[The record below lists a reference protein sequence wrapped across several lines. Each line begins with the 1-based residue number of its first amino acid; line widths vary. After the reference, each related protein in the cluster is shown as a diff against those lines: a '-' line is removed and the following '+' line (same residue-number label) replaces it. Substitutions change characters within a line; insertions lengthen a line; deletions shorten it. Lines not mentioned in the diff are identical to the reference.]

1 VSTGLHGCKHN
12 GGKQSARTEVGNSEA
27 VEILGPSAPATAP
40 AGQLEKEKA
49 VRSKSS
55 FANSIAA
62 AALLL
67 MLSAVPVC
75 VFAQGARGPM
85 SGGGIMS
92 PPVNQRP
99 LGLEFVGI
107 EQHLNAEVPA
117 DLEFRDE
124 LGNPVKLADYF
135 GHGRPVILN
144 LGYYQCPMLCSEL
157 LQGLVGSM
165 KALTFDLGKDFYV
178 VTVSFDPRET
188 TEMAAAKKRDIIKR
202 YGRANA
208 DQGWHFLTGKPDQ
221 INALTK
227 SVGFQY
233 QFDPKTEQY
242 AHAAAIVMLTPD
254 HHVSGYFYGVEFSPK
269 DLRLGLVQASQNR
282 IGNIGDQVLLYC
294 YHYDPRTGKYGAV
307 IGNILK
313 LAALATMLILGTLMF
328 VMFRADR
335 RADHGSDHGSGPGA
349 AHGESGRVK

>member
-1 VSTGLHGCKHN
+1 MISLYNHRRKGNAVGC
-12 GGKQSARTEVGNSEA
+12 
-27 VEILGPSAPATAP
+27 
-40 AGQLEKEKA
+40 
-49 VRSKSS
+49 KSS
-55 FANSIAA
+55 FANSEEGTELHSAERTNASVPTYFLVVA

-67 MLSAVPVC
+67 MLAAAPL
-75 VFAQGARGPM
+75 FAQGRGPM
-85 SGGGIMS
+85 SGGIMT
-92 PPVNQRP
+92 PPANQRP
-99 LGLEFVGI
+99 PGLQFVGI
-107 EQHLNAEVPA
+107 DQHLNADVPVN
-117 DLEFRDE
+117 LEFRDE

-165 KALTFDLGKDFYV
+165 KALTFDLGKDFDV

-188 TEMAAAKKRDIIKR
+188 TEMAAAKKRDIMKR
-202 YGRANA
+202 YGRANSN
-208 DQGWHFLTGKPDQ
+208 QGWHFLTGKADQ

-227 SVGFQY
+227 AVGFEY

-294 YHYDPRTGKYGAV
+294 YHYDPKTGKYGAV
-307 IGNILK
+307 ITNIMR
-313 LAALATMLILGTLMF
+313 LAGAATMLILGGLVIIMIRKERRGNQGTG
-328 VMFRADR
+328 RA
-335 RADHGSDHGSGPGA
+335 
-349 AHGESGRVK
+349 

>member
-1 VSTGLHGCKHN
+1 MN
-12 GGKQSARTEVGNSEA
+12 
-27 VEILGPSAPATAP
+27 
-40 AGQLEKEKA
+40 
-49 VRSKSS
+49 
-55 FANSIAA
+55 
-62 AALLL
+62 
-67 MLSAVPVC
+67 
-75 VFAQGARGPM
+75 
-85 SGGGIMS
+85 GGIMS

-99 LGLEFVGI
+99 VGLEFVGI
-107 EQHLNAEVPA
+107 EQHLDAAVPGN
-117 DLEFRDE
+117 LEFRDE
-124 LGNPVKLADYF
+124 LGNPVKLSDYF

-165 KALTFDLGKDFYV
+165 KVLTFDLGKDYDV

-188 TEMAAAKKRDIIKR
+188 AEMAAAKKRDIIKR

-208 DQGWHFLTGKPDQ
+208 DRGWHFLTGKADQ

-227 SVGFQY
+227 SVGFAY
-233 QFDPKTEQY
+233 QFDPRTEQY

-254 HHVSGYFYGVEFSPK
+254 RHVSGYFYGVEFSPK

-313 LAALATMLILGTLMF
+313 LGGLATVLILGTFVF
-328 VMFRADR
+328 VMFRAERHLDR
-335 RADHGSDHGSGPGA
+335 RFGEDAGHHGLR
-349 AHGESGRVK
+349 RVT